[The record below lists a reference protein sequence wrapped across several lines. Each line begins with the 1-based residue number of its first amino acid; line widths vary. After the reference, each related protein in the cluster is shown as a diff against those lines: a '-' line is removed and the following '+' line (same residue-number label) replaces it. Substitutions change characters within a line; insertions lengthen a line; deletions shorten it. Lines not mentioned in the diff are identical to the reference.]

1 MKGTFRISAWLFL
14 GALLVALTV
23 PAQLGAGPVTEIKI
37 GAVYPLTGAL
47 ASSAKLSKDGIDFAV
62 DIINNRY
69 DLALPLAKTEGL
81 PNLGGAK
88 IRVIFGD
95 TQGSPETGRAETER
109 LITGEK
115 VAAVVG
121 AYQSA
126 VTATASMAAERLGVP
141 FLNPDSTSPT
151 LIQRGFKWFFRATPD
166 DDIMSKNFF
175 DFLKDLEKK
184 KGIKVRT
191 VALVCENTLWGTDV
205 CKFER
210 KYAKDYGYEV
220 VAEMLYPARS
230 TDLTSE
236 VQRLKAARPDVVFM
250 ASYISDAILYTQT
263 MKKLDF
269 NTQAILAMDAGH
281 VDPAFLKTV
290 GKDGNYIFSR
300 EVFSADLG
308 QRKPI
313 VRIVNEM
320 FKKRYGYDL
329 EGTSARSFTA
339 MFVLADAINRAGS
352 TEPSAIRRALLETY
366 LTSDKIIMPWGGVR
380 FDPANGQNVLG
391 RGIIVQ
397 IQDLKYW
404 TVWPWHLAS
413 RDVIWPMPT
422 WRERK

>member
-1 MKGTFRISAWLFL
+1 MNGILRRCQWLFL
-14 GALLVALTV
+14 ATLVLGLTL
-23 PAQLGAGPVTEIKI
+23 PPQLRAGPAGEIAV
-37 GAVYPLTGAL
+37 GAVYPLSGAL
-47 ASSAKLSKDGIDFAV
+47 ASTAKLSRDGIEFAV
-62 DIINNRY
+62 DIINTRH
-69 DLALPLAKTEGL
+69 DLALPLARSEGL

-88 IRVIFGD
+88 IRVVFGD
-95 TQGSPETGRAETER
+95 TQGSPEIGRAETER

-115 VAAVVG
+115 VVAVVG

-126 VTATASMAAERLGVP
+126 VTATASMAAERLNVP

-151 LIQRGFKWFFRATPD
+151 LIQRGFEWFFRATPD

-175 DFLKDLEKK
+175 DFLKDLETK
-184 KGIKVRT
+184 KGVKVRT
-191 VALVCENTLWGTDV
+191 VALVCENTLWGVDV

-230 TDLTSE
+230 TDLSSE

-263 MKKLDF
+263 MQKLDF

-290 GKDGNYIFSR
+290 GRSGNYIFSR

-308 QRKPI
+308 QRKSL
-313 VRIVNEM
+313 VRVVNEM
-320 FKKRYGYDL
+320 FKKRTGYDL
-329 EGTSARSFTA
+329 EGTSARAFTA
-339 MFVLADAINRAGS
+339 MFVLADAINRAAS
-352 TEPSAIRRALLETY
+352 AEPAAIRKALRETY
-366 LTSDKIIMPWGGVR
+366 LSSDKIIMPWGGVR
-380 FDPANGQNVLG
+380 FDPATGQNVLG

-413 RDVIWPMPT
+413 RDVIWPMPA
-422 WRERK
+422 WRQRR